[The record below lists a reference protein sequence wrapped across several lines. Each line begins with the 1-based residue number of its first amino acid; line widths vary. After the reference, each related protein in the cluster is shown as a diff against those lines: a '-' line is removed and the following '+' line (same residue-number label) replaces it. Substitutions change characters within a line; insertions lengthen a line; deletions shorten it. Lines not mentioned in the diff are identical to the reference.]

1 MNKRISQCDKILR
14 LLQSKHEVGLPEI
27 LSFGIAQYNARIK
40 ELREAGHDIRNRTKR
55 VDGVKHSW
63 YHLVDKTEQ
72 ERDTAQRNLAEET
85 AINIKAAERPAFMER
100 SGQLSFIG

>member
-1 MNKRISQCDKILR
+1 MDKRINQCDKILR

-27 LSFGIAQYNARIK
+27 LPLAAQYNARLS

-63 YHLVDKTEQ
+63 YRLVDKTEQ
-72 ERDTAQRNLAEET
+72 EKRNGAEKFG
-85 AINIKAAERPAFMER
+85 ARR
-100 SGQLSFIG
+100 SDKSQGIRASGIYG